1 MQQLIEF
8 AGNHA
13 LLSAAFL
20 GTLAVL
26 AYTEIARRRVG
37 YQTLDSNQAVA
48 YINGEDVHVLDL
60 SSSAD
65 FAKGHI
71 VDAEHMALSRI
82 QNPGPELSAMLDKRL
97 LLTCKNGQTSMQA
110 AALLTKQGAQQVAV
124 LRGGTVQWAS
134 DNFPL
139 TRK

>member
-13 LLSAAFL
+13 ILVAAFF

-26 AYTEIARRRVG
+26 AYTEIARRRVTFK
-37 YQTLDSNQAVA
+37 TLDSNQAVA
-48 YINGEDVHVLDL
+48 YINGEDVHILDL

-71 VDAEHMALSRI
+71 VEAENLALSRI
-82 QNPGPELSAMLDKRL
+82 KDPGPELSALLNQSL
-97 LLTCKNGQTSMQA
+97 LLTCKNGQISTQA
-110 AALLTKQGAQQVAV
+110 AALLTKQGAQKVAV
-124 LRGGTVQWAS
+124 LRGGVEQWAS

>member
-13 LLSAAFL
+13 ILVAAFF

-37 YQTLDSNQAVA
+37 YKTVDSNQAVT
-48 YINGEDVHVLDL
+48 YINSEDVHILDF

-71 VDAEHMALSRI
+71 LDAENMALSRI
-82 QNPGPELSAMLDKRL
+82 KNPGPELSALLNKTV
-97 LLTCKNGQTSMQA
+97 LLTCKNGQVSTQA
-110 AALLTKQGAQQVAV
+110 AALLSKQGAQKVAV
-124 LRGGTVQWAS
+124 LRGGVEQWAS